1 MGKEQRSVENI
12 EIEIRNIE
20 LKERTNKEDLKRAE
34 RDNQSPDVQVEEPV
48 VDNTELIKTLNAKK
62 QERDELKAKVNQD
75 KEQLQA
81 ETTKLIKQVKKASEQ
96 RGNLQHSRQG
106 VSNKIDD
113 VTLKLESDVELS
125 IDAQVSLHLEL
136 KNQLT
141 NLEQERNRFRGE
153 YETLCVAYREQMKE
167 FKFVSSYVTKA
178 KREKKKLEVNNIKH
192 KIEVL
197 QLTRNIS
204 TAKL

>member
-1 MGKEQRSVENI
+1 M
-12 EIEIRNIE
+12 
-20 LKERTNKEDLKRAE
+20 
-34 RDNQSPDVQVEEPV
+34 
-48 VDNTELIKTLNAKK
+48 
-62 QERDELKAKVNQD
+62 
-75 KEQLQA
+75 
-81 ETTKLIKQVKKASEQ
+81 
-96 RGNLQHSRQG
+96 
-106 VSNKIDD
+106 
-113 VTLKLESDVELS
+113 
-125 IDAQVSLHLEL
+125 SLHLEL

-197 QLTRNIS
+197 QLDTEHLNSKVDQFTKIS
-204 TAKL
+204 TERTMIESDSEEGKWLKLLQSILTVIYY

>member
-1 MGKEQRSVENI
+1 M
-12 EIEIRNIE
+12 
-20 LKERTNKEDLKRAE
+20 
-34 RDNQSPDVQVEEPV
+34 
-48 VDNTELIKTLNAKK
+48 
-62 QERDELKAKVNQD
+62 
-75 KEQLQA
+75 
-81 ETTKLIKQVKKASEQ
+81 
-96 RGNLQHSRQG
+96 
-106 VSNKIDD
+106 
-113 VTLKLESDVELS
+113 S

-153 YETLCVAYREQMKE
+153 YEALCVAYREQMKE

-197 QLTRNIS
+197 QLDTEHLNSKVDQFTKIS
-204 TAKL
+204 TERTMIESDSEEGKWLKLLQSLLTVIYYWIYLRKLNG